1 MTVSSGANV
10 VVRDMQPRIVATYMQ
25 CAAVQHSA
33 ALGRWIMM
41 GSPCVVGV
49 VLVEVQLVPA
59 DHRLPSPVP
68 DIDPQQNN

>member
-1 MTVSSGANV
+1 MHA
-10 VVRDMQPRIVATYMQ
+10 VRRSV
-25 CAAVQHSA
+25 
-33 ALGRWIMM
+33 ALGRWIMVE
-41 GSPCVVGV
+41 SPCVVGV